1 MKKYLIWVV
10 TVVIA
15 VGLGVGAAAVIG
27 KSIPAAAARMGILG
41 NSSTTGQRITIDEAS
56 NLAKQYVSNYGNNLQ
71 VSEVM
76 EFTDNFY
83 VVVKESNTGRGAF
96 ELLIDP
102 YTGAIYSE
110 PGPNMMWNSKYSPMG
125 GMMGGFQ
132 SGDNTLSLDQAV
144 QGVQKYLDANL
155 AGAKISPDGISFYG
169 HYTFDYQ
176 INNKT
181 AGMLS
186 VNGVT
191 GDVWLHTWHGSF
203 IQEVE
208 VK

>member
-15 VGLGVGAAAVIG
+15 VGLGVGAAAVVSG
-27 KSIPAAAARMGILG
+27 LIPAAAARGGILG
-41 NSSTTGQRITIDEAS
+41 NSSITGQRISIDEAS

-76 EFTDNFY
+76 EFSDNFY

-102 YTGAIYSE
+102 FTGAIYSE
-110 PGPNMMWNSKYSPMG
+110 PGPNMMWNFKYSPMG

-144 QGVQKYLDANL
+144 QRAKNYLDANL
-155 AGAKISPDGISFYG
+155 AGAKISLDGISFYG

-181 AGMLS
+181 TGMLS